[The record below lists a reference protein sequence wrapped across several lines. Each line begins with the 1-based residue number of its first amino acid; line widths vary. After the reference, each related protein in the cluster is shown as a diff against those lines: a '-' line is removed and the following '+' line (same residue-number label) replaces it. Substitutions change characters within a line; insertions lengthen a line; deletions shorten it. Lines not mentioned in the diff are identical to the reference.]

1 MVTLTDKHFPEEM
14 NEFQFVT
21 TNKYWHRIGRNALKF
36 LLKIR
41 IFLLGRPFQ
50 CQVVSERQ
58 KLMADQIKIR
68 RRQRKDTLLNIT
80 RENITATL
88 NAAAAVAASGPLP
101 YFHNFNALL
110 CKFLRISFSKIE
122 N

>member
-1 MVTLTDKHFPEEM
+1 M
-14 NEFQFVT
+14 
-21 TNKYWHRIGRNALKF
+21 
-36 LLKIR
+36 
-41 IFLLGRPFQ
+41 
-50 CQVVSERQ
+50 SERQ

-110 CKFLRISFSKIE
+110 CKRLLICLLPFTATA
-122 N
+122 